1 MSDDLEHVREQ
12 ILALPP
18 LRDVLAD
25 TGLEPRKSLGQHF
38 IFDRNLT
45 DKIAAG
51 ARAPGADP
59 AAPLAGRTVVE
70 VGPGPGG
77 LTRSLLRAGADVIA
91 VERDARAEAALA
103 PLVEAAGGRLTLH
116 LGDALADDWHALVPP
131 GAAICANLPYNV
143 ATPLLVGWLTARPWP
158 SWWASATIMVQKEVA
173 ERIVAPPGS
182 KAYGR
187 LGVLTG
193 ARAHATSLFDVAPT
207 AFVPPPK
214 VWSSVVRIDPRPDA
228 ADLPVKALERVTAA
242 AFGQRRKMLRSSLKV
257 LGEPEMLIE
266 AAGLTPTMR
275 AEEVPV
281 AAFVRLAEE
290 LAARSEPAGDV

>member
-1 MSDDLEHVREQ
+1 MSDDLERVRQQ

-59 AAPLAGRTVVE
+59 AAPLAGRTVVQ

-91 VERDARAEAALA
+91 VERDGRAEAALA

-131 GAAICANLPYNV
+131 GAFIPAVALPFNFVY
-143 ATPLLVGWLTARPWP
+143 
-158 SWWASATIMVQKEVA
+158 
-173 ERIVAPPGS
+173 S
-182 KAYGR
+182 KADLEKTIGKPVHTVPQIFV
-187 LGVLTG
+187 GEEHVG
-193 ARAHATSLFDVAPT
+193 GFDHFSQYV
-207 AFVPPPK
+207 
-214 VWSSVVRIDPRPDA
+214 
-228 ADLPVKALERVTAA
+228 
-242 AFGQRRKMLRSSLKV
+242 QRF
-257 LGEPEMLIE
+257 E
-266 AAGLTPTMR
+266 AAG
-275 AEEVPV
+275 
-281 AAFVRLAEE
+281 
-290 LAARSEPAGDV
+290 G